1 MWINLDRLAVCHSQ
15 EQFLLLSPG
24 WFTVHTF
31 ILSYLIPAEGHRF
44 LRTCIILLVD
54 RRELFLSATALR
66 LNYLASGYSVPTP
79 PLQPFLILSQVGAVA
94 TVWDQDISED
104 DLNSSASHN
113 LSGFSGSNAVEV
125 ENLDT
130 FQEE

>member
-1 MWINLDRLAVCHSQ
+1 M
-15 EQFLLLSPG
+15 
-24 WFTVHTF
+24 HTF
-31 ILSYLIPAEGHRF
+31 ILAYLIPAEGHRF

-66 LNYLASGYSVPTP
+66 LNYSASGYSVPTP
-79 PLQPFLILSQVGAVA
+79 PLQPFLILGQVGAVA

-104 DLNSSASHN
+104 DLNSGSSHN
-113 LSGFSGSNAVEV
+113 LSGFSGSDAVEV

-130 FQEE
+130 LQDE